1 MADIVKQILARPIQ
15 LADQVIKTSD
25 EAVIN
30 KQDCAE
36 LKSKTEKLAGLLR
49 QAARASSDLYER
61 PTKRIIDDTEQVL
74 DKALSLVLK
83 CRNNGVIKRVFTI
96 IPAAGFRKMS
106 AQLENSIGDVSWL
119 LRVSA
124 PNNSTDEYLGL
135 PPIAANEPI
144 LCLIWEQIAILYTG
158 SLDDRSDAAASL
170 VSLARDND
178 RYGKLIIEEGGV
190 NPLLKLAKEGKM
202 EGQENAA
209 LAIGLLGRDPES
221 VEHMIHSGVCS
232 VFVKILKEGPM
243 KVQGVVAWAV
253 SELVAHYPKC
263 QDLFAQHN
271 IVRLLVGHLAF
282 ETVEEHSK
290 YAITSNKPTSIHAV
304 VLASNNNTNGNNS
317 STGNNVNQSNKGVVN
332 QNYDDDKNRVAHPGG
347 TSTDSQQPFRM
358 HSVVASTMAMKN
370 QTKVPVSQGSNGMAA
385 NTNLSQKSE
394 NVVKKQNH
402 HHYTN
407 VSLTAHSLHKGRELE
422 DPATKAYMKAMAA
435 RALWHLASGNSAICK
450 SITESRAL
458 LCFAVLLEKGPED
471 VQYNSAMAL
480 MEITSVAEQDSEL
493 RRSAFKPNA
502 PACKAVIE
510 QLLKIIEK
518 ADSKLLLP
526 CVNAIGNLARTFRAT
541 ESQMIQPLVQLL
553 DEREPEITKAAA
565 VALTKFACSENYLHL
580 DHSKAIISA
589 GGAKHLIQLV
599 YFGEQMVQ
607 PATLVL
613 LCYIAL
619 HVPDSEDLAQAEV
632 LTVVEWASKQSL
644 FIQDEAVESLLQNSK
659 GRLELYQS
667 RGSRGFH

>member
-1 MADIVKQILARPIQ
+1 MTDIVKQILAKPIQ
-15 LADQVIKTSD
+15 LADQVIKSAD
-25 EAVIN
+25 EACIN
-30 KQDCAE
+30 KQDCSE

-49 QAARASSDLYER
+49 QAARASNDLYER
-61 PTKRIIDDTEQVL
+61 PTKRIIEDTEQVL
-74 DKALSLVLK
+74 EKALSLVLK
-83 CRNNGVIKRVFTI
+83 CRNNGLVKRVFTI
-96 IPAAGFRKMS
+96 IPAAAFRKMS
-106 AQLENSIGDVSWL
+106 SQLENSIGDVSWL

-158 SLDDRSDAAASL
+158 TLDDRSDAAASL

-190 NPLLKLAKEGKM
+190 NPLLKLAKEGKL

-221 VEHMIHSGVCS
+221 VEHMIHAGVCS

-243 KVQGVVAWAV
+243 KVQAVVAWAV
-253 SELVAHYPKC
+253 AELVSHYPKC

-304 VLASNNNTNGNNS
+304 VLASNNNSNS
-317 STGNNVNQSNKGVVN
+317 NNVGSNSNGPSNSQTNKGPVN
-332 QNYDDDKNRVAHPGG
+332 NDEDEDKNRVAHPTG
-347 TSTDSQQPFRM
+347 SNPQQPFRM
-358 HSVVASTMAMKN
+358 HSVVTSTMAMKN
-370 QTKVPVSQGSNGMAA
+370 QTRPPSGNGLGPNA
-385 NTNLSQKSE
+385 NQKPE
-394 NVVKKQNH
+394 NVAVKKQNH
-402 HHYTN
+402 HHYTS
-407 VSLTAHSLHKGRELE
+407 VSLSANSLHKGRELE

-435 RALWHLASGNSAICK
+435 RALWHLAIGNSAICR

-458 LCFAVLLEKGPED
+458 LCFAVLLEKGPEE
-471 VQYNSAMAL
+471 VQFNSAMAL

-493 RRSAFKPNA
+493 RRSAFKPNS

-510 QLLKIIEK
+510 QLLKVIEK

-526 CVNAIGNLARTFRAT
+526 CVKAIGNLARTFRAT

-553 DEREPEITKAAA
+553 DEREAEITRAATI
-565 VALTKFACSENYLHL
+565 ALSKFACSENYLHL
-580 DHSKAIISA
+580 DHSKAIINA
-589 GGAKHLIQLV
+589 GGAKHLVQLV
-599 YFGEQMVQ
+599 YFGEHMVQ
-607 PATLVL
+607 TPALVL

-632 LTVVEWASKQSL
+632 LTVLEWASKQSPL
-644 FIQDEAVESLLQNSK
+644 IQDEQVESLLQNSK
-659 GRLELYQS
+659 SRLELYQS

>member
-1 MADIVKQILARPIQ
+1 MTDIVKQILAKPIQ
-15 LADQVIKTSD
+15 LADQVIKSAD
-25 EAVIN
+25 EACIN
-30 KQDCAE
+30 KQDCSE

-49 QAARASSDLYER
+49 QAARASNDLYER
-61 PTKRIIDDTEQVL
+61 PTKRIIEDTEQVL
-74 DKALSLVLK
+74 EKALSLVLK
-83 CRNNGVIKRVFTI
+83 CRNNGLVKRVFTI
-96 IPAAGFRKMS
+96 IPAAAFRKMS
-106 AQLENSIGDVSWL
+106 SQLENSIGDVSWL

-158 SLDDRSDAAASL
+158 TLDDRSDAAASL

-190 NPLLKLAKEGKM
+190 NPLLKLAKEGKL

-221 VEHMIHSGVCS
+221 VEHMIHAGVCS

-243 KVQGVVAWAV
+243 KVQAVVAWAV
-253 SELVAHYPKC
+253 AELVSHYPKC

-304 VLASNNNTNGNNS
+304 VLASNNNSNS
-317 STGNNVNQSNKGVVN
+317 NSNNVGSNSNGLSNSQTNKGPVN
-332 QNYDDDKNRVAHPGG
+332 NDEDEDKNRVAHPTG
-347 TSTDSQQPFRM
+347 SNPQQPFRM
-358 HSVVASTMAMKN
+358 HSVVTSTMAMKN
-370 QTKVPVSQGSNGMAA
+370 QTRPPSGNGLGPNA
-385 NTNLSQKSE
+385 NQKPE
-394 NVVKKQNH
+394 NVAVKKQNH
-402 HHYTN
+402 HHYTS
-407 VSLTAHSLHKGRELE
+407 VSLSANSLHKGRELE

-435 RALWHLASGNSAICK
+435 RALWHLAIGNSAICR

-458 LCFAVLLEKGPED
+458 LCFAVLLEKGPEE
-471 VQYNSAMAL
+471 VQFNSAMAL

-493 RRSAFKPNA
+493 RRSAFKPNS

-510 QLLKIIEK
+510 QLLKVIEK

-526 CVNAIGNLARTFRAT
+526 CVKAIGNLARTFRAT

-553 DEREPEITKAAA
+553 DEREAEITRAATI
-565 VALTKFACSENYLHL
+565 ALSKFACSENYLHL
-580 DHSKAIISA
+580 DHSKAIINA
-589 GGAKHLIQLV
+589 GGAKHLVQLV
-599 YFGEQMVQ
+599 YFGEHMVQ
-607 PATLVL
+607 TPALVL

-632 LTVVEWASKQSL
+632 LTVLEWASKQSPL
-644 FIQDEAVESLLQNSK
+644 IQDEQVESLLQNSK
-659 GRLELYQS
+659 SRLELYQS

>member
-1 MADIVKQILARPIQ
+1 MADIVKQILTRPIQ
-15 LADQVIKTSD
+15 LADQVIKTAD
-25 EAVIN
+25 EAINN
-30 KQDCAE
+30 KQECSE
-36 LKSKTEKLAGLLR
+36 LKSKTEKLASLLR
-49 QAARASSDLYER
+49 QAARASNDLYSR

-83 CRNNGVIKRVFTI
+83 CRNNGIVKRVFTI
-96 IPAAGFRKMS
+96 TPAATFRKMS
-106 AQLENSIGDVSWL
+106 SQLENSIGDVSWL

-124 PNNSTDEYLGL
+124 PTSSTDEYLGL

-158 SLDDRSDAAASL
+158 SLEDKSDAAASL

-190 NPLLKLAKEGKM
+190 NPLLKLVKEGKV

-209 LAIGLLGRDPES
+209 NAIGLLGRDPES
-221 VEHMIHSGVCS
+221 VEHMIHAGVCS
-232 VFVKILKEGPM
+232 VFVKILKEGSM

-253 SELVAHYPKC
+253 AELVSHYPKC

-304 VLASNNNTNGNNS
+304 VLASNNSNGSNS
-317 STGNNVNQSNKGVVN
+317 ANVTGKANVN
-332 QNYDDDKNRVAHPGG
+332 DEDDKNRVGHPTG
-347 TSTDSQQPFRM
+347 TGANSQQPFRM

-370 QTKVPVSQGSNGMAA
+370 QTNGVVA
-385 NTNLSQKSE
+385 NSIQNQKSE
-394 NVVKKQNH
+394 NVVVKKQNH
-402 HHYTN
+402 HHHPS
-407 VSLTAHSLHKGRELE
+407 VSLSANSLHKGRELE

-435 RALWHLASGNSAICK
+435 RALWHLAIGNSGICR

-458 LCFAVLLEKGPED
+458 LCFAVLLEKGPEE

-526 CVNAIGNLARTFRAT
+526 CIKAIGNLARTFRAT
-541 ESQMIQPLVQLL
+541 ESQMIKPLVHLL
-553 DEREPEITKAAA
+553 DEREAEITKAAA
-565 VALTKFACSENYLHL
+565 VALTKFASSENYLHL
-580 DHSKAIISA
+580 DHCKAIISA

-607 PATLVL
+607 SPALVL

-632 LTVVEWASKQSL
+632 VTVLEWASKQSL
-644 FIQDEAVESLLQNSK
+644 LIQDEAVESLLQNSK

-667 RGSRGFH
+667 RGSRFH

>member
-1 MADIVKQILARPIQ
+1 MADIVKQILTRPIQ
-15 LADQVIKTSD
+15 LADQVIKSAD
-25 EAVIN
+25 EACIN

-83 CRNNGVIKRVFTI
+83 CRNNGLVKRVFTI
-96 IPAAGFRKMS
+96 IPAAAFRKMS
-106 AQLENSIGDVSWL
+106 SQLENSIGDVSWL

-158 SLDDRSDAAASL
+158 TLDDRSDAAASL

-190 NPLLKLAKEGKM
+190 NSLLKLAKEGKL

-221 VEHMIHSGVCS
+221 VEHMIHAGVCS

-243 KVQGVVAWAV
+243 KVQAVVAWAV
-253 SELVAHYPKC
+253 AELVSHYPKC

-290 YAITSNKPTSIHAV
+290 YAITSNKPTSLHAV
-304 VLASNNNTNGNNS
+304 VLAKNNNSNTNSNSNSSNNSGNRSNGVS
-317 STGNNVNQSNKGVVN
+317 ANKED
-332 QNYDDDKNRVAHPGG
+332 DDDKTRVAHPAGG
-347 TSTDSQQPFRM
+347 SNPQQPFRM
-358 HSVVASTMAMKN
+358 HSVVTSTMAMNN
-370 QTKVPVSQGSNGMAA
+370 QTRPPSKQ
-385 NTNLSQKSE
+385 TNATQKPE
-394 NVVKKQNH
+394 NATVKKQNH
-402 HHYTN
+402 HHHTS
-407 VSLTAHSLHKGRELE
+407 VSLSANSLHKGRELE

-435 RALWHLASGNSAICK
+435 RALWHLAVGNSGICR

-458 LCFAVLLEKGPED
+458 LCFAVLLEKGPEE
-471 VQYNSAMAL
+471 VQFNSAMAL

-493 RRSAFKPNA
+493 RRSAFKPNS

-510 QLLKIIEK
+510 QLLKVIEK
-518 ADSKLLLP
+518 ADSRLLLP
-526 CVNAIGNLARTFRAT
+526 CVTAIGNLARTFRAT

-553 DEREPEITKAAA
+553 DEREAEITRAATM
-565 VALTKFACSENYLHL
+565 ALTKFACTENYLHL
-580 DHSKAIISA
+580 DHSKAVISV
-589 GGAKHLIQLV
+589 GGAKHLVQLV

-607 PATLVL
+607 IPALFL

-619 HVPDSEDLAQAEV
+619 HVPDSEELAQAEV
-632 LTVVEWASKQSL
+632 LTVLEWASKQSAL
-644 FIQDEAVESLLQNSK
+644 IQDEQVDSLLQNSK
-659 GRLELYQS
+659 SRLELYQS

>member
-1 MADIVKQILARPIQ
+1 MADIVKQILTRPIQ

-25 EAVIN
+25 ESVIN
-30 KQDCAE
+30 KQDCTE

-61 PTKRIIDDTEQVL
+61 PTKRIIEDTEQVL

-83 CRNNGVIKRVFTI
+83 CRNNGIVKRVLTI
-96 IPAAGFRKMS
+96 IPAAAFRKMS
-106 AQLENSIGDVSWL
+106 SQLENSIGDVSWL

-190 NPLLKLAKEGKM
+190 NPLLKLAKEGKL

-221 VEHMIHSGVCS
+221 VEHMIHAGVCS

-243 KVQGVVAWAV
+243 KVQAVVAWAV
-253 SELVAHYPKC
+253 SELVSHYPKC

-290 YAITSNKPTSIHAV
+290 YAITSNKVNSIHAV
-304 VLASNNNTNGNNS
+304 VLANSNNSNS
-317 STGNNVNQSNKGVVN
+317 NSNSTSSNVVITSRINKGVN
-332 QNYDDDKNRVAHPGG
+332 SYDHHDHDEGKNRVAHPTG
-347 TSTDSQQPFRM
+347 STNSQQPFSM
-358 HSVVASTMAMKN
+358 HGVVASTMAMKN
-370 QTKVPVSQGSNGMAA
+370 Q
-385 NTNLSQKSE
+385 SE
-394 NVVKKQNH
+394 NVVVKKQNH
-402 HHYTN
+402 NHYTN
-407 VSLTAHSLHKGRELE
+407 VSLSANSLHKGRELE
-422 DPATKAYMKAMAA
+422 DPTTKAYMKAMAA
-435 RALWHLASGNSAICK
+435 RALWHLAIGNSAICK

-458 LCFAVLLEKGPED
+458 LCFAVLLEKGPEE

-526 CVNAIGNLARTFRAT
+526 CVKAIGNLARTFRAT

-565 VALTKFACSENYLHL
+565 IALTKFACSENYLHL
-580 DHSKAIISA
+580 DHSKAVISN
-589 GGAKHLIQLV
+589 GGVKHLIQLV
-599 YFGEQMVQ
+599 YFGEQLVQ
-607 PATLVL
+607 TPALVL
-613 LCYIAL
+613 LCYVAL

-632 LTVVEWASKQSL
+632 LTVLEWASKQSL
-644 FIQDEAVESLLQNSK
+644 FIQDETVESLLQNSK

-667 RGSRGFH
+667 LGSRGFH